1 MTQPKLRSGAFY
13 GSYRD
18 YPKSRGQLGGIRG
31 IKKMIRG
38 FKREDAE
45 ARAALVSHDRTKA
58 HRKGRCTCGE

>member
-31 IKKMIRG
+31 IRKMIRG
-38 FKREDAE
+38 FKREDAM
-45 ARAALVSHDRTKA
+45 ARAAVVLHARTKA
-58 HRKGRCTCGE
+58 HRLKRCTCG